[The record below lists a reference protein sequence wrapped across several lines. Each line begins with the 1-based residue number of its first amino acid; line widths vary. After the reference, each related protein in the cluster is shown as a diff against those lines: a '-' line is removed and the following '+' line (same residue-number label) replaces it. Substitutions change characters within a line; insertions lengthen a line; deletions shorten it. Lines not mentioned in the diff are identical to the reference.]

1 MGFTLHYDD
10 VYTPFRTCS
19 PARCCL
25 LLCVSLS
32 LFLVE
37 FQLPIW
43 PWDLWWYPDIIQKR
57 KSTEDLL
64 LLRSFSSLYRRWLEI
79 IWRNQ
84 PEKSEN
90 ADPRATISGQQP
102 TLRACYWWWWW
113 WLILFFLSLYRTP
126 PPTHHHHQVA
136 YIKARD
142 IQRLNW
148 VKTWEFYEFGS
159 STSIV
164 SLFLWHSLA
173 RYIPPGYSITIK

>member
-113 WLILFFLSLYRTP
+113 WLILFSLSLPHTSSYSP
-126 PPTHHHHQVA
+126 PPPGCLYKGQGYPKTKLSKDLRVLRIRFLHK
-136 YIKARD
+136 Y
-142 IQRLNW
+142 RL
-148 VKTWEFYEFGS
+148 V
-159 STSIV
+159 
-164 SLFLWHSLA
+164 
-173 RYIPPGYSITIK
+173 IPLT